1 MNLSIYFPQRFQGE
15 NESGY
20 YNYEECNVPRLG
32 PLLKQLCTFLVPP
45 VVVNKSSVVYAP
57 KGSYP
62 YLYSGVRFDRK
73 INVTYRWYFK
83 GYLVKGGRKEV
94 GYDGRLVIKG
104 VSEQDQGV
112 YRCDIRS
119 AVGNYSTTVELIV
132 QGKRLILNLP
142 SFG

>member
-1 MNLSIYFPQRFQGE
+1 M
-15 NESGY
+15 
-20 YNYEECNVPRLG
+20 
-32 PLLKQLCTFLVPP
+32 
-45 VVVNKSSVVYAP
+45 VYAP
-57 KGSYP
+57 KLSYP

-83 GYLVKGGRKEV
+83 GYLVKGGKKEV

-119 AVGNYSTTVELIV
+119 AIGNYSTTVELVV
-132 QGKRLILNLP
+132 QGKRLILHLP
-142 SFG
+142 SFE